1 MTDAGFEM
9 SNQAV
14 AVLFGS
20 GGFLSGVVA
29 LWLSKGKVKVPS
41 VEECR
46 RANDDNKREHKDL
59 DVRVKALELARA
71 TSDEVNRGIRR
82 ELKSMNNKLNRLL
95 GMPADEGVEGDA

>member
-29 LWLSKGKVKVPS
+29 LWLSRGKNKAPS
-41 VEECR
+41 VDECR
-46 RANDDNKREHKDL
+46 RTHDDNKREHESLDL
-59 DVRVKALELARA
+59 RVKALELARA
-71 TSDEVNRGIRR
+71 ASDEVNRGIRR

-95 GMPADEGVEGDA
+95 GLPQDVEGDD

>member
-14 AVLFGS
+14 AAIFGG
-20 GGFLSGVVA
+20 GGFLVAVVTQ
-29 LWLSKGKVKVPS
+29 WLSKGKGKVPS
-41 VEECR
+41 AEECR
-46 RANDDNKREHKDL
+46 RTHDDNKREHESLDL
-59 DVRVKALELARA
+59 RVKALELARA

-95 GMPADEGVEGDA
+95 GLPQDVEGDA

>member
-20 GGFLSGVVA
+20 GGFLVAVVTQ
-29 LWLSKGKVKVPS
+29 WLSKGKNKAPS
-41 VEECR
+41 VDECR
-46 RANDDNKREHKDL
+46 RTHDDNKREHESLDL
-59 DVRVKALELARA
+59 RVKALELARA
-71 TSDEVNRGIRR
+71 ASDEVNRGIRR

-95 GMPADEGVEGDA
+95 GLPQDVEGDD

>member
-29 LWLSKGKVKVPS
+29 LWLSRGKVKVPTA
-41 VEECR
+41 EECR
-46 RANDDNKREHKDL
+46 RTHDDNKREHESL
-59 DVRVKALELARA
+59 DMRVKALELARA
-71 TSDEVNRGIRR
+71 ASDEVNRGIRR

-95 GMPADEGVEGDA
+95 GLPQDVEGDD

>member
-29 LWLSKGKVKVPS
+29 LWLSRGKVKVPS
-41 VEECR
+41 AEECR
-46 RANDDNKREHKDL
+46 RTHDDNKREHESLDL
-59 DVRVKALELARA
+59 RVKALELARA

-95 GMPADEGVEGDA
+95 GLPQDVEGDD

>member
-29 LWLSKGKVKVPS
+29 LWLSKGKVKTPS
-41 VEECR
+41 AEDCR
-46 RANDDNKREHKDL
+46 RIHEENAKQHEEFFKRIGK
-59 DVRVKALELARA
+59 LEG
-71 TSDEVNRGIRR
+71 DRR
-82 ELKSMNNKLNRLL
+82 EDRAILEATRD
-95 GMPADEGVEGDA
+95 GVARIEGKIDKIIK

>member
-29 LWLSKGKVKVPS
+29 LWLSKGKAKTPS
-41 VEECR
+41 AEECR
-46 RANDDNKREHKDL
+46 RTHDDNKREHESLDL
-59 DVRVKALELARA
+59 RVKALELARA
-71 TSDEVNRGIRR
+71 ASDEVNRGIRR

-95 GMPADEGVEGDA
+95 GLPQDVEGDD

>member
-41 VEECR
+41 AEECR
-46 RANDDNKREHKDL
+46 RTHDDNKREHESLDL
-59 DVRVKALELARA
+59 RVKALELARA

-82 ELKSMNNKLNRLL
+82 ELRAMNGKLNRLL
-95 GMPADEGVEGDA
+95 GLPQDSGDDES

>member
-14 AVLFGS
+14 AAIFGG
-20 GGFLSGVVA
+20 GGFLVAVVTQ
-29 LWLSKGKVKVPS
+29 WLSKGKGKVPTA
-41 VEECR
+41 EECR
-46 RANDDNKREHKDL
+46 RTHDDNKREHESL
-59 DVRVKALELARA
+59 DMRVKALELARA

-95 GMPADEGVEGDA
+95 GMPADDAEEN

>member
-29 LWLSKGKVKVPS
+29 LWLSRGKVKVPTLD
-41 VEECR
+41 ECR
-46 RANDDNKREHKDL
+46 RAHDDNKREHESFDL
-59 DVRVKALELARA
+59 RVKALELARA
-71 TSDEVNRGIRR
+71 ASDEVNRGIRR

-95 GMPADEGVEGDA
+95 GLPQDVEGDD

>member
-41 VEECR
+41 AEDCR
-46 RANDDNKREHKDL
+46 RIHEENAKQHEEFFKRIGK
-59 DVRVKALELARA
+59 LEG
-71 TSDEVNRGIRR
+71 DRR
-82 ELKSMNNKLNRLL
+82 EDRAILEATRD
-95 GMPADEGVEGDA
+95 GVARIEGKIDKIIK

>member
-41 VEECR
+41 AEECR
-46 RANDDNKREHKDL
+46 RAHDDNKREHESLDL
-59 DVRVKALELARA
+59 RVKALELARA
-71 TSDEVNRGIRR
+71 ASDEVNRGIRR
-82 ELKSMNNKLNRLL
+82 ELRAMNGKLNRLL
-95 GMPADEGVEGDA
+95 GLPQDSGDAEA

>member
-20 GGFLSGVVA
+20 GGFLVAVVTQ
-29 LWLSKGKVKVPS
+29 WLSRGRVKTPS
-41 VEECR
+41 AEECR
-46 RANDDNKREHKDL
+46 RTHDENKREHESL
-59 DVRVKALELARA
+59 DMRVKALELARA
-71 TSDEVNRGIRR
+71 ASDEVNRGIRR

-95 GMPADEGVEGDA
+95 GLPQDVGEDA

>member
-1 MTDAGFEM
+1 MTDAGFQM

-29 LWLSKGKVKVPS
+29 LWLSKGKVKAPS
-41 VEECR
+41 AEDCR
-46 RANDDNKREHKDL
+46 RTHEDNKREHESL
-59 DVRVKALELARA
+59 DMRVKALELARA

-95 GMPADEGVEGDA
+95 GMPSDDGDAEV

>member
-29 LWLSKGKVKVPS
+29 LWLSKGNGKVPS
-41 VEECR
+41 AEECR
-46 RANDDNKREHKDL
+46 RTHEENAKQHEDFFKRIGK
-59 DVRVKALELARA
+59 LEG
-71 TSDEVNRGIRR
+71 DRR
-82 ELKSMNNKLNRLL
+82 EDRAILEATRD
-95 GMPADEGVEGDA
+95 GVARIEGKIDKIIK